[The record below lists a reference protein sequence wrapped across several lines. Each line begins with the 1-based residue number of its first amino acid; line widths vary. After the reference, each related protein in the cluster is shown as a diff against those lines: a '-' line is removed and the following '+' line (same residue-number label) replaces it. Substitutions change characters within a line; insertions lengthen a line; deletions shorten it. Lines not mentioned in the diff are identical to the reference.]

1 MVLKYLT
8 LWPLSVLYGLGVSV
22 RNRLFNLGILETHE
36 FNIPIICVGNITVG
50 GTGKTPHTEALIN
63 VLKNDYRVACL
74 SRGYKRKTSGFV
86 LATEQSTA
94 SEIGD
99 EPMQIKNKFPD
110 ITVAVDA
117 NRARGIKKLMQ
128 LPDKPD
134 IIILDDGFQHR
145 YVKADIN
152 ILLIDY
158 NRPIYEDNL
167 LPLGRLREKQSAKDR
182 ANYVIVTKCPANISP
197 IEKRII
203 SKHLN
208 LMAYQQLLFT
218 TMKYG
223 NITPLDTSNGRCSI
237 TPDCAILCVTGI
249 AQPAPYIEHL
259 KKSTNQ
265 IHHVSFPD
273 HHNYRETDIQRIT
286 QEYDKIDNPNKYI
299 FTTEKD
305 AVRLA
310 LCNIP
315 DEIRQRIYYV
325 PIEPA
330 FLTPQDQLIKNIY
343 NYVRQDKRK

>member
-22 RNRLFNLGILETHE
+22 RNRLFNLGILESHE
-36 FNIPIICVGNITVG
+36 FDIPIICVGNITVG

-86 LATEQSTA
+86 LATETSTA

-117 NRARGIKKLMQ
+117 NRVRGIKKLMQ
-128 LPDKPD
+128 LPEKPD
-134 IIILDDGFQHR
+134 VIVLDDGFQHR

-158 NRPIYEDNL
+158 NRPIYEDHL
-167 LPLGRLREKQSAKDR
+167 LPLGRLREKASAKDR
-182 ANYVIVTKCPANISP
+182 ANYVIVTKCPPNISP

-203 SKHLN
+203 LKHLN

-223 NITPLDTSNGRCSI
+223 DITPLDKTSRCSI
-237 TPDCAILCVTGI
+237 TPDSAILCVTGI
-249 AQPAPYIEHL
+249 AQPAPYIEYL
-259 KKSTNQ
+259 EKLTKQ
-265 IHHVSFPD
+265 IHQIAFPD
-273 HHNYRETDIQRIT
+273 HHNYRDGDIHRII
-286 QEYDKIDNPNKYI
+286 QDYDKISNPNKYI

-310 LCNIP
+310 LSNIP
-315 DEIRQRIYYV
+315 DEIRQRIFYV
-325 PIEPA
+325 PIEPE
-330 FLTPQDQLIKNIY
+330 FLTSQDQLIKNIY